1 MKQEPMIPP
10 QNPVPEARN
19 PKEVNPIFYVAEV
32 GSVGTFQFDGLVQD
46 YAVPE
51 LSGARGRRVY
61 EKMRADATVSAIV
74 FAIEMMLSRTDWT
87 CNPSDPEDQTAIE
100 YAEFFDS
107 LRNDMN
113 NLTWKT
119 FISQVLSML
128 TYGWS
133 FFEIVTKRRLGP
145 DGKIPSLYDDGK
157 WGLKKLAFRDQD
169 TLYQWNVSENG
180 DLQAMVQ
187 LVVSGIDSGIKIIP
201 MRKGLL
207 FRAGSWHDSPEGI
220 SPLRG
225 AYTPWL
231 LLQGINRAEAYGIE
245 RELNGLPVMKIPADV
260 LKAAK
265 EGDEEAIAAVRTYE
279 QIVRDVRLNKQAGVI
294 LPSDFYENADGTIT
308 NQKQYEFSLLSSN
321 GTRAINV
328 QAAAERHQV
337 SIARCVLADF
347 LMLGTSSRS
356 GSQALGQSR
365 FQFFANALDGWND
378 SIAEV
383 LNRQLIPCIARL
395 NGMDFK
401 KLPSYKTNSV
411 NPVDVET
418 MISCVE
424 RYIRAG
430 GVLLPDPQVDATV
443 RDRLGLPMLDPERM
457 KELDEYD
464 PTLDPRNPRYRD
476 PNDPTN
482 FLPTGG
488 TSTTAGDGTGKRY
501 WGRNA
506 WRNGTNG
513 SGDPQGGAPKGNNN
527 AGKKPSDQFGRGGTK

>member
-1 MKQEPMIPP
+1 MNQEPFIPQ
-10 QNPVPEARN
+10 QNPVPEISN
-19 PKEVNPIFYVAEV
+19 PPKPDPLFYIAEV

-51 LSGARGRRVY
+51 LSGSRGRRVY

-87 CNPSDPEDQTAIE
+87 CIASDPEDATAIE

-107 LRNDMN
+107 LRNDMS
-113 NLTWKT
+113 LTWKT

-145 DGKIPSLYDDGK
+145 DAKVPSLYNDGK
-157 WGLKKLAFRDQD
+157 WGLRKLAFRDQD

-180 DLQAMVQ
+180 ELQAMVQ
-187 LVVSGIDSGIKIIP
+187 LVVSGIDSGMKIIP

-260 LKAAK
+260 LKAAN
-265 EGDEEAIAAVRTYE
+265 EGDEQAIAAVRTYE

-294 LPSDFYENADGTIT
+294 LPSDYYENADGTIT

-383 LNRQLIPCIARL
+383 LNRSLIPCIARL

-430 GVLLPDPQVDATV
+430 GVLLPDPQVDAVV

-457 KELDEYD
+457 KELDNYD

-476 PNDPTN
+476 PNDPMN
-482 FLPTGG
+482 FQG
-488 TSTTAGDGTGKRY
+488 TDAGGDGTGKRY

-506 WRNGTNG
+506 WRNGT
-513 SGDPQGGAPKGNNN
+513 SVGDPNGGAPKGNGN
-527 AGKKPSDQFGRGGTK
+527 AKKKPSDQFGRGGTK

>member
-1 MKQEPMIPP
+1 MEKQMMPP
-10 QNPVPEARN
+10 NNPVAPQRN
-19 PKEVNPIFYVAEV
+19 PKEINPNYYVSEV
-32 GSVGTFQFDGLVQD
+32 GNVGVFMFDGTVPD

-51 LSGARGRRVY
+51 LSGARGRQVY
-61 EKMRADATVSAIV
+61 SKMRADATVSAIL

-87 CNPSDPEDQTAIE
+87 CNPSDPEDRTAIE

-107 LRNDMN
+107 LRNDMTM
-113 NLTWKT
+113 TWKT
-119 FISQVLSML
+119 FISQCLSML

-145 DGKIPSLYDDGK
+145 DAPVPSQYDDGK
-157 WGLKKLAFRDQD
+157 WGLRKLAFRDQD
-169 TLYQWNVSENG
+169 TLYSWGVSENG
-180 DLQAMVQ
+180 EVQ
-187 LVVSGIDSGIKIIP
+187 SMNQFIVTGIASGVRVIP
-201 MRKGLL
+201 MNKGLL
-207 FRAGSWHDSPEGI
+207 FRAGAWKDSPEGI

-225 AYTPWL
+225 AYDPWL

-260 LKAAK
+260 LNAAA
-265 EGDEEAIAAVRTYE
+265 EGDEAAIAAVKTYE

-294 LPSDFYENADGTIT
+294 LPSDFFENADGTIT
-308 NQKQYEFSLLSSN
+308 SQKQYEFSLLSSN

-378 SIAEV
+378 AIAEV
-383 LNRQLIPCIARL
+383 LNRFLIPCIARL
-395 NGMDFK
+395 NGFDFD
-401 KLPSYKTNSV
+401 KLPKYKTNSV
-411 NPVDVET
+411 NPVDVDT

-430 GVLLPDPQVDATV
+430 GTLLPDPQIDAVV
-443 RDRLGLPMLDPERM
+443 RDRLGLPMLDPDR
-457 KELDEYD
+457 LDLLQNYD
-464 PTLDPRNPRYRD
+464 PTLDPRNPRYFN

-482 FLPTGG
+482 QMENAFGG
-488 TSTTAGDGTGKRY
+488 NSPD
-501 WGRNA
+501 
-506 WRNGTNG
+506 G
-513 SGDPQGGAPKGNNN
+513 SGNPQGGAPARNSN
-527 AGKKPSDQFGRGGTK
+527 AAKKPSDQLKGTTK